1 MGMRKQINAKFKI
14 EREKA
19 KITRDKKKQKRL
31 AKAKEAEET
40 KKAK

>member
-14 EREKA
+14 AREKA

-31 AKAKEAEET
+31 AKAKATEV
-40 KKAK
+40 AK

>member
-14 EREKA
+14 AREKA